1 MAQLIKLLPLKY
13 VHMCPY
19 VQEPFKAEHG
29 NICVIIWASFEE
41 TEGREQNT
49 QKLQS

>member
-1 MAQLIKLLPLKY
+1 MAEEMAQLIKLLPLKY

-29 NICVIIWASFEE
+29 NICVII
-41 TEGREQNT
+41 
-49 QKLQS
+49 